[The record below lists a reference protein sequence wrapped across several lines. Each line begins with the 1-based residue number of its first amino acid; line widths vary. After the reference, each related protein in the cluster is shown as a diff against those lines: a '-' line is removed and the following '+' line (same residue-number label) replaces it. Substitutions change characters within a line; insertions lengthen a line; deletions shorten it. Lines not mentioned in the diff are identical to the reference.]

1 MSVRCWC
8 AMGMNIVVLGIRI
21 IFLLIMLRD
30 SKSISFT

>member
-1 MSVRCWC
+1 MEN
-8 AMGMNIVVLGIRI
+8 GHEFVVLGIKI